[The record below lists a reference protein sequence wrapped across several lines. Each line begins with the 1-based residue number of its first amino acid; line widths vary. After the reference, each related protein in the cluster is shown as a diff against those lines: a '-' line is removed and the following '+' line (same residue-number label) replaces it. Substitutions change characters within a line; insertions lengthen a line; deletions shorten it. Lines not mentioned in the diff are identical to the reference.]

1 MIANWGL
8 GSVSGLPNNP
18 FLQYGQYG
26 SAPQVIQLLQSV
38 PQQLQQLQQLDF
50 VRQQQLQYIQ
60 QLIQHVAHQLQYVSQ
75 NSPQQGFTSPISTQG
90 VGQPFQTF
98 GTGFRPLFSTQP
110 LHVM

>member
-1 MIANWGL
+1 MIGNWGL
-8 GSVSGLPNNP
+8 GSVSGQPITPL
-18 FLQYGQYG
+18 LQYG

-60 QLIQHVAHQLQYVSQ
+60 QLIQHVAHQLQYQSQ
-75 NSPQQGFTSPISTQG
+75 PWLQQGFASPISPQG

-98 GTGFRPLFSTQP
+98 GTGFGPSFSTQP